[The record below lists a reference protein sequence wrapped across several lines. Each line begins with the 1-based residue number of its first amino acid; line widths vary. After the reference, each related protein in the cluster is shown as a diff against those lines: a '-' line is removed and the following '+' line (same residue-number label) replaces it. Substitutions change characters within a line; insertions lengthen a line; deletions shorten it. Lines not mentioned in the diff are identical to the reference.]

1 MKIKVL
7 AAAAFF
13 ALLAGTSSEAAT
25 IKLECFASSGGKA
38 FCNYVKERFE
48 RETGNT
54 LETVEFPTSSDERLS
69 LFQQIFASKDGSV
82 VDVFNIDIV
91 WLGLLDKHL
100 ADLTDSF
107 KDLEPKIFPA
117 AWQNNVVNGRLKGIP
132 ELVDAGVMYYRTD
145 LLEKYGEKPPA
156 TWEDMARIAKRIQ
169 DSEHAAGNTKINGF
183 VFQGK
188 AYEGLTCDA
197 LEWVAAYNGGTFVDA
212 DGKITI
218 NNPKAAK
225 ALDEAASWIGTIAPQ
240 GVLGYT
246 EEEARAVFQNGDAVF
261 MRNWPY
267 AYLLTQDETSPVK
280 GKVGIMPLPKGG
292 EDGQNAA
299 TLGGWQWGVSNYS
312 QNKDEA
318 FKLVRILVS
327 EEAQKKAF
335 MLMGQSPTLMSL
347 YSDPEILAKSPTLT
361 QMKTVFDSAIARPS
375 TPTKRQFPAV
385 SKAIFNAAYD
395 VLSKRADGTQAV
407 ADLEGKLKRLKG
419 AEWK

>member
-1 MKIKVL
+1 
-7 AAAAFF
+7 
-13 ALLAGTSSEAAT
+13 
-25 IKLECFASSGGKA
+25 
-38 FCNYVKERFE
+38 
-48 RETGNT
+48 
-54 LETVEFPTSSDERLS
+54 
-69 LFQQIFASKDGSV
+69 
-82 VDVFNIDIV
+82 
-91 WLGLLDKHL
+91 
-100 ADLTDSF
+100 
-107 KDLEPKIFPA
+107 
-117 AWQNNVVNGRLKGIP
+117 
-132 ELVDAGVMYYRTD
+132 
-145 LLEKYGEKPPA
+145 
-156 TWEDMARIAKRIQ
+156 MARIAKRIQ
-169 DSEHAAGNTKINGF
+169 DSERAAGNTKINGL

-212 DGKITI
+212 DGKITV

-225 ALDEAASWIGTIAPQ
+225 ALDVAASWVGTISPQ

-267 AYLLTQDETSPVK
+267 AYLLTQDDTSPVK

-312 QNKDEA
+312 QNKNEA

-395 VLSKRADGTQAV
+395 VLSKRTDGTQAV